1 MYFAYYDREML
12 MLQFLSMSDSE
23 LSKVKADLQNRYDQF
38 KAQGLKLNMARG
50 KPATDQLNLSMK
62 MLDTLNSGS
71 DMHSST
77 GDDCRNYGLP
87 DGLPELRELFAEM
100 MGVDDHNIIVG
111 GNSSLN
117 MMFDAISCA
126 MTHGFAGCEP
136 WGRQGPV
143 KFLCPSPGYDRHF
156 AITEYFGFELI
167 AVPMLATGPD
177 MDVVEKLIADDAA
190 IKGIWC
196 VPKYSNPTGITYSD
210 ETVRRFA
217 ALKPAAKDFKIFW
230 DNAYCVHDLTD
241 TPDTLLN
248 LWHECRKYNNIDL
261 PIFFSSTSK
270 ITFPGAGIAA
280 MGASESNLAVL
291 REHYSFQTIGPDKL
305 NQLRHIYFLKDMD
318 GVMKHMAKHRALL
331 EPKFRTVI
339 SSLESELGGKGVAEW
354 TNPNGG
360 YFVSVDVLDGCA
372 KRVVS
377 LCREA
382 GVTLTGAGATY
393 PYGKDPND
401 RNIRVAPTYPPVAE
415 LEQAMELFCICV
427 QLAAA
432 EKLLSK

>member
-1 MYFAYYDREML
+1 
-12 MLQFLSMSDSE
+12 MLQFLSMSESE
-23 LSKVKADLQNRYDQF
+23 LLKVKADLEDRYNQF

-87 DGLPELRELFAEM
+87 DGLPELRELFAEL
-100 MGVDDHNIIVG
+100 MGVDDNNIIVG

-117 MMFDAISCA
+117 MMFDAVSCA

-136 WGRQGPV
+136 WGKQGHI

-177 MDVVEKLIADDAA
+177 MDVVEKLIHDDASV
-190 IKGIWC
+190 KGIWC

-217 ALKPAAKDFKIFW
+217 ALKPAAKDFRIFW

-248 LWHECRKYNNIDL
+248 LWQECRKNNTIDL
-261 PIFFSSTSK
+261 PIFFASTSK

-280 MGASESNLAVL
+280 MGASEKNLSVL

-305 NQLRHIYFLKDMD
+305 NQLRHIYFLKDLD
-318 GVMKHMAKHRALL
+318 GVMDHMTKHRALL
-331 EPKFRTVI
+331 EPKFRTVLGR
-339 SSLESELGGKGVAEW
+339 LESELGGKGVAEW
-354 TNPNGG
+354 TSPNGG
-360 YFVSVDVLDGCA
+360 YFVSVDVLNGCA

-377 LCREA
+377 LCKEA

-401 RNIRVAPTYPPVAE
+401 QNIRVAPTYPPVAE

-432 EKLLSK
+432 EKLLNK

>member
-1 MYFAYYDREML
+1 ML
-12 MLQFLSMSDSE
+12 DFKSMSSTE
-23 LSKVKADLQNRYDQF
+23 LSGVKAELEERYRNF
-38 KAQGLKLNMARG
+38 KNQGLKLNMARG
-50 KPATDQLNLSMK
+50 KPSTAQLNLSME
-62 MLDTLNSGS
+62 MLNLLNSTS

-117 MMFDAISCA
+117 MMFDTISCA
-126 MTHGFAGCEP
+126 MTHGFEDCEP
-136 WGRQGPV
+136 WSRQGHI

-156 AITEYFGFELI
+156 AITEYFGFELVT
-167 AVPMLATGPD
+167 VPLLPTGPD
-177 MDVVEKLIADDAA
+177 MNVVEKLVSEDAS

-217 ALKPAAKDFKIFW
+217 ALKPAAKDFRIFW
-230 DNAYCVHDLTD
+230 DNAYCVHDLSD

-248 LWHECRKYNNIDL
+248 LWHECRKAHSIDL
-261 PIFFSSTSK
+261 PIFFASTSK
-270 ITFPGAGIAA
+270 ITFPGAGVAA

-318 GVMKHMAKHRALL
+318 GVKVQMNRHREII
-331 EPKFRTVI
+331 EPKFQTVI
-339 SSLESELGGKGVAEW
+339 SKLETELGDKGVAAW
-354 TNPNGG
+354 TKPNGG
-360 YFVSVDVLDGCA
+360 YFVSVDVMDGCA
-372 KRVVS
+372 KRVVT
-377 LCREA
+377 LCKEA
-382 GVTLTGAGATY
+382 GVVLTGAGATY

-401 RNIRVAPTYPPVAE
+401 GNIRVAPTFPPVSE
-415 LEQAMELFCICV
+415 LEQAMDLFCICV

-432 EKLLSK
+432 EKLLAQ